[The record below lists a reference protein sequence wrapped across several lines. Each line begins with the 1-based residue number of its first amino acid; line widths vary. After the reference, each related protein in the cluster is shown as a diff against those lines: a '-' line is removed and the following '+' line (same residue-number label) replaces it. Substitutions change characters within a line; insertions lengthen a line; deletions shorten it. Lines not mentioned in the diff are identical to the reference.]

1 MPNIEVEFKD
11 LMEEQN
17 NKDILSVNGHG
28 QLTIPKDILDSN
40 ITGLL
45 LIWYYC

>member
-1 MPNIEVEFKD
+1 MPNVHIEFID

-17 NKDILSVNGHG
+17 NNEIVSVNGHG
-28 QLTIPKDILDSN
+28 QLPIPKDILDSN

-45 LIWYYC
+45 LI